1 MLRSPAS
8 QSNIRPG
15 ILFVI
20 AALFLFGLENNAVA
34 VADNPTP
41 VISRAAPDFSR
52 IDLNHGQVSLAAYRG
67 KVVLLNFWATWCS
80 PCLIEVPH
88 FVAWQQAYGQRGLQ
102 VIGISMDDDAQ
113 PVRAAYQRYRLNY
126 PVVMGDEKLGE
137 MYGGI
142 FGLPVTFLID
152 RSGKIRFMHQSG
164 ARLSRIHSEMEKLLS
179 EH

>member
-1 MLRSPAS
+1 MLRWPSS
-8 QSNIRPG
+8 QSNIRG
-15 ILFVI
+15 CILSVI
-20 AALFLFGLENNAVA
+20 AALFLFGLENNAIA
-34 VADNPTP
+34 VPDKPTA

-52 IDLNHGQVSLAAYRG
+52 TDLNQGQVSLRAYRG

-88 FVAWQQAYGQRGLQ
+88 FVVWQQAYGKRGLQ
-102 VIGISMDDDAQ
+102 VIGVSMDDDAQ
-113 PVRAAYQRYRLNY
+113 LARAAYHRYRLNY

-137 MYGGI
+137 IYGGI

-152 RSGKIRFMHQSG
+152 RRGRIRFTHKSG
-164 ARLSRIHSEMEKLLS
+164 ARLSQIRSEMEKLLL